1 MLYIKLKN
9 MAKIYSKEVLN
20 STSKPMR
27 PSAKTIKSILDFS
40 KAMTVVQYRNL
51 QFENIQN

>member
-1 MLYIKLKN
+1 

-40 KAMTVVQYRNL
+40 KAMTVVKYEDL
-51 QFENIQN
+51 QFEIIQN